1 MTLNEYQTKA
11 LVTRGPT
18 STGLFYPALGLAGEV
33 GEWYASGDIL
43 EAGDVMWY
51 VAALADEIDAKLDD
65 LEETGEFSPCSAAGR
80 VCEQVKRII
89 RDDRGELTPARLE
102 KIRHAL
108 ADVVSSVR
116 RTLGPVRFEE
126 ALRLNLRKLADRA
139 MRGKLKGEG
148 DAR

>member
-1 MTLNEYQTKA
+1 MTLNEYQQRA
-11 LVTRGPT
+11 MRTRGPS

-51 VAALADEIDAKLDD
+51 VAAIATELDAKLDD

-89 RDDRGELTPARLE
+89 RDDRGLLTPERRE

-108 ADVVSSVR
+108 ADVVSSVYR
-116 RTLGPVRFEE
+116 ILGPVRFDEV
-126 ALRLNLRKLADRA
+126 LQLNLRKLADRA
-139 MRGKLKGEG
+139 MRGVLKGEG
-148 DAR
+148 DER